1 MIVNDLSPQVNQVR
15 VISYYFSLM
24 LLLVFPQ
31 IKTSVLFVFNLRVN
45 NNIPGDTRIF
55 FLIKRVSEDLNKFK
69 IF

>member
-15 VISYYFSLM
+15 IISYYISLM

-45 NNIPGDTRIF
+45 IIPGDTRIF
-55 FLIKRVSEDLNKFK
+55 F
-69 IF
+69 